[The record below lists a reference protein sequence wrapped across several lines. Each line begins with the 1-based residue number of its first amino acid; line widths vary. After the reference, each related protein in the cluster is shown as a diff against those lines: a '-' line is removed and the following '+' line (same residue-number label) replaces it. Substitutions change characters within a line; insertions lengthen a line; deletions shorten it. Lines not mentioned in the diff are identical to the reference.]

1 MLGKFLNP
9 PQLDLKDHI
18 RSIPDFPKPGILFY
32 DISTLLM
39 HGPAWQKA
47 IDDLAAAIKKEK
59 VERILG
65 VESRGLMVAA
75 AVAHTLGC
83 GFAMVR
89 KKNKLP
95 GPVVSHA
102 YALEYGE
109 DVIEVQAD
117 AVKKGQRVVIIDDL
131 LATGGTMAAAV
142 ALARKLGADVTLT
155 AFLIELSFLEG
166 AKKIDAPVLSLLQ
179 YDK

>member
-1 MLGKFLNP
+1 M
-9 PQLDLKDHI
+9 DLKQHI

-39 HGPAWQKA
+39 HGPAW
-47 IDDLAAAIKKEK
+47 AAAIDQLATAIAPQKPEQL
-59 VERILG
+59 LG
-65 VESRGLMVAA
+65 IELRGLMVAS
-75 AVAHTLGC
+75 AVAYKLGC

-102 YALEYGE
+102 YSLEYGQ

-117 AVKKGQRVVIIDDL
+117 AVKKNQRIVIVDDL
-131 LATGGTMAAAV
+131 LATGGTMNAAV
-142 ALARKLGADVTLT
+142 TLARKLGANVVMT
-155 AFLIELSFLEG
+155 AYIIELTFLG
-166 AKKIDAPVLSLLQ
+166 GRQKIDVPATSLLQ
-179 YDK
+179 YSE